1 MRKKV
6 FTLLLVLGLVAAQ
19 PLTAGATAPSGST
32 SVTVGGDDSTA
43 YDVAPASEQFT
54 GDRAPV
60 AATLDKITQFNSS
73 QINLSTLVDVDGENG
88 VEQTADQTSALQSAL
103 SGKTA
108 LTGVLD
114 AYPLNGGTPDAN
126 RNHILTF
133 NLPNLTRAATNVQIL
148 HYSLV
153 RNLWELVPTEVN
165 YDAKTVTGT
174 FQDLSPVIIVANV
187 DASAGVGTSPKT
199 GESADW
205 MTWIGAAVVLGTAA
219 VLVRKTKKVS
229 R

>member
-1 MRKKV
+1 M
-6 FTLLLVLGLVAAQ
+6 T
-19 PLTAGATAPSGST
+19 
-32 SVTVGGDDSTA
+32 
-43 YDVAPASEQFT
+43 
-54 GDRAPV
+54 
-60 AATLDKITQFNSS
+60 KITQFNSS
-73 QINLSTLVDVDGENG
+73 QIDLNALVDVDGDTG
-88 VEQTADQTSALQSAL
+88 VAQTAEQTEALQTAL
-103 SGKTA
+103 AGKTA
-108 LTGVLD
+108 LTRVLD
-114 AYPLNGGTPDAN
+114 AYPINGGTPDADG
-126 RNHILTF
+126 NHRLTF

-199 GESADW
+199 GETADW
-205 MTWIGAAVVLGTAA
+205 MTWIGAAVVLGAAA
-219 VLVRKTKKVS
+219 VLVRRPKKTS

>member
-73 QINLSTLVDVDGENG
+73 QINLSTLVDVDEKT
-88 VEQTADQTSALQSAL
+88 EWHRLPTRLQHCSPR
-103 SGKTA
+103 
-108 LTGVLD
+108 
-114 AYPLNGGTPDAN
+114 YPARRL
-126 RNHILTF
+126 
-133 NLPNLTRAATNVQIL
+133 
-148 HYSLV
+148 
-153 RNLWELVPTEVN
+153 
-165 YDAKTVTGT
+165 
-174 FQDLSPVIIVANV
+174 
-187 DASAGVGTSPKT
+187 
-199 GESADW
+199 
-205 MTWIGAAVVLGTAA
+205 
-219 VLVRKTKKVS
+219 
-229 R
+229 